1 MVRPS
6 DTMPP
11 SATGSQKNAPAH
23 AAMAELRVVRKE
35 RRYQQVAEQIERLI
49 LKGVLKPGDLLPPER
64 DLVKKFGVGR
74 SSIRDAIRTLEV
86 MGILDPRQGHGT
98 VVREVSA
105 DALVV
110 PLASVLMRKREMIA
124 ELVDVRRMIE
134 PALAARA
141 ALNASEEELAHL
153 ADILERQERKMRRG
167 EPTIDEDSE
176 FHYALALAARNSVVL
191 KVVDLLMDLL
201 RESRT
206 RSLQVPGRLERSVA
220 GHRRILRAL
229 QRRDPNAAEAAVRK
243 HLKEI
248 EEIVLRQL

>member
-1 MVRPS
+1 
-6 DTMPP
+6 
-11 SATGSQKNAPAH
+11 
-23 AAMAELRVVRKE
+23 MAELRVVRKA

-49 LKGVLKPGDLLPPER
+49 FKGVLKPGDCLPPER
-64 DLVKKFGVGR
+64 DLAQKFGVAR

-86 MGILDPRQGHGT
+86 MGLLDPRQGHGT

-110 PLASVLMRKREMIA
+110 PLASLLMRKREMIA

-153 ADILERQERKMRRG
+153 ADILERQKRKMRRG

-176 FHYALALAARNSVVL
+176 FHYAIALAARNSVVL

-201 RESRT
+201 RESRA

-220 GHRRILRAL
+220 GHRRILLAL

>member
-1 MVRPS
+1 MVRWS
-6 DTMPP
+6 DHLTTMPP
-11 SATGSQKNAPAH
+11 SSSRKVISQFR
-23 AAMAELRVVRKE
+23 EVRSA
-35 RRYQQVAEQIERLI
+35 RRYEQVAEQIQRLI
-49 LKGVLKPGDLLPPER
+49 LKGVLKPGDRLPPER
-64 DLVKKFGVGR
+64 ELAVKFGVAR

-86 MGILDPRQGHGT
+86 MGILEPRQGLGT
-98 VVREVSA
+98 VVCEASA

-110 PLASVLMRKREMIA
+110 PLRSMLSRKREMIA

-141 ALNASEEELAHL
+141 AVNATEEELAHL
-153 ADILERQERKMRRG
+153 ADVLQRQEQKMRRG

-176 FHYALALAARNSVVL
+176 FHYTIALAARNSVVL

-206 RSLQVPGRLERSVA
+206 RSLQVPGRLERSIE
-220 GHRRILRAL
+220 GHRRILRAF
-229 QRRDPNAAEAAVRK
+229 QRRDPRAAENAVRK

>member
-1 MVRPS
+1 
-6 DTMPP
+6 
-11 SATGSQKNAPAH
+11 
-23 AAMAELRVVRKE
+23 MAELVAVRKA

-86 MGILDPRQGHGT
+86 MGILEPRQGHGT

-110 PLASVLMRKREMIA
+110 PLASLLMRKREMIA

-167 EPTIDEDSE
+167 ESTIDEDSE
-176 FHYALALAARNSVVL
+176 FHYAIALAARNSVVL